1 VDVKPDGQWR
11 QICERRSC
19 FSLLVWPVSLSE
31 PLLRHN
37 VAAQGAPQIT
47 RTELL
52 RKPATGIEGKE
63 IVVFVSDVPPGAVAA
78 RHFHP
83 GDEAIYML
91 QGALTF
97 EPEGG
102 QPFQLNAGQI
112 TFNPGKHVH
121 QAKNASSSEP
131 AKVLN
136 CMLAE
141 KGQPLAT
148 LVP

>member
-1 VDVKPDGQWR
+1 MTKAFQ
-11 QICERRSC
+11 
-19 FSLLVWPVSLSE
+19 LLGVGLAGIAVGV
-31 PLLRHN
+31 
-37 VAAQGAPQIT
+37 VAATYVFAQGAAQIT

-52 RKPATGIEGKE
+52 RKPVSGMEGKE
-63 IVVFVSDVPPGAVAA
+63 VVVFVSDIPPGGVAGQ
-78 RHFHP
+78 HFHP

-91 QGALTF
+91 QGALLF

-102 QPFQLNAGQI
+102 QPFELKAGQI
-112 TFNPGKHVH
+112 TFNP
-121 QAKNASSSEP
+121 AKQIHKARNTSSSES

-148 LVP
+148 PVP

>member
-1 VDVKPDGQWR
+1 MKT
-11 QICERRSC
+11 
-19 FSLLVWPVSLSE
+19 LL
-31 PLLRHN
+31 LLG
-37 VAAQGAPQIT
+37 VGLAGMAIGALGATYVVAQGAAQVT

-52 RKPATGIEGKE
+52 RKPVSGIDGKE
-63 IVVFVSDVPPGAVAA
+63 FVVFVADLPPGAVAG
-78 RHFHP
+78 RHSHP

-91 QGALTF
+91 QGALRF

-102 QPFQLNAGQI
+102 QPFELKAGEI
-112 TFNPGKHVH
+112 AFNPAKHIH
-121 QAKNASSSEP
+121 KATNASPSEP

-148 LVP
+148 SVP